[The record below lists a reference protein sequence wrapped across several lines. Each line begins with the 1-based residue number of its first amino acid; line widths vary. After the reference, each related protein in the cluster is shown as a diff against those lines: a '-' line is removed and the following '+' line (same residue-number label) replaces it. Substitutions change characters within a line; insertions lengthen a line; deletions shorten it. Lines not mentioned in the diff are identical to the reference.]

1 MQPDTV
7 VPAANAVSGAV
18 QSVTKGN
25 DWMSTILLL
34 VVMFGIIYFLMILPN
49 KRKMKEYKAMLDTL
63 RVGSKILCAG
73 GIYGTVKKID
83 GERLDVEI
91 AKGVVIEI
99 AKQAVVN
106 VEK

>member
-1 MQPDTV
+1 MQETTGAIQN
-7 VPAANAVSGAV
+7 AADSAGQAAA
-18 QSVTKGN
+18 QGN

-63 RVGSKILCAG
+63 KVGSKILCAG
-73 GIYGTVKKID
+73 GIYGTVKKISGD
-83 GERLDVEI
+83 KLDIEI

-106 VEK
+106 IEK